1 MFILNFIREKL
12 AVLIM
17 LALAFGLVNGKF
29 NPMEYSRII
38 CISALVLM
46 ILPIYVNLDII
57 GGLKQIQKTLKPM
70 AISAIVNFLIYPALA
85 YFIGYFFLQNNPAIW
100 LGLVLLS
107 LVPTSGMTIGW
118 TYHTGGNTTT
128 SMAVI
133 SVSILIAFLFLPFAV
148 PFFTENILGQSFS
161 NISRMVILEKLFFII
176 VIPAIAGTIIRKLVL
191 NYAGEDYFKKL
202 KPINNSISCIGLLVV
217 TFLVMSL
224 ETTQTLTSNPEN
236 IWIIALPVI
245 MFYLII
251 FTTSHF
257 LGKVFLD
264 IENAR
269 SFFFSTA
276 ARYHVITLGVV
287 LGAFQEFE
295 FLGMI
300 TAVIALGLAVQ
311 IPSLAIYAKSLK

>member
-1 MFILNFIREKL
+1 MLFLNFIREKL
-12 AVLIM
+12 AILIV
-17 LALAFGLVNGKF
+17 LALVFGLIHGSF
-29 NPMEYSRII
+29 NPMEYSRVI
-38 CISALVLM
+38 CISALILM

-57 GGLKQIQKTLKPM
+57 AGLKQIHKTFKPL
-70 AISAIVNFLIYPALA
+70 AISSLVNFFLYPAIA
-85 YFIGYFFLQNNPAIW
+85 YFIGYFFLQDFPAVW

-118 TYHTGGNTTT
+118 TYHTKGNTTT

-133 SVSILIAFLFLPFAV
+133 SVSILIAFIFLPFAV

-176 VIPAIAGTIIRKLVL
+176 VIPAIVGTIIRKLIL
-191 NYAGEDYFKKL
+191 KYSGEEKFKKL
-202 KPINNSISCIGLLVV
+202 KPVNNSISCIGLLVV

-224 ETTQTLTSNPEN
+224 ETTQTLTQKPEN
-236 IWIIALPVI
+236 LWIIAIPVFS
-245 MFYLII
+245 FYLAI
-251 FTTSHF
+251 FFASHY
-257 LGKVFLD
+257 LGKALLD
-264 IENAR
+264 VENAKA
-269 SFFFSTA
+269 FFFSTA

-300 TAVIALGLAVQ
+300 TAVIAVGLAIQ
-311 IPSLAIYAKSLK
+311 IPSLAIYAKSLR